1 MKLTV
6 TIIRILTG
14 ALFIFSG
21 LVKAIDP
28 LGLAYKMQEFF
39 EAWANAGIMKGLMS
53 AFDKYAVSFSII
65 MITLEVAVGLA
76 LLLGW
81 KKKLTTW
88 ILLLLML
95 FFTFL
100 TSYVLFS
107 GKIRACGCFG
117 DCIPLTPIQTFTKDI
132 ILLLFVIF
140 LLINTKYITPVLK
153 PLSNTLAVV
162 LGIALTLYLQ
172 FHVLKHLPLKDCL
185 PYKVGNNILELRKM
199 PADAVPDV
207 FDYNFVYEKDGTKK
221 NFTVASLP
229 DSSWKFVERKQVLV
243 SPGKNNIPLIND
255 FSLTDEDG
263 IKVTDSVLNTK
274 GKYYLF
280 FVKELTVDT
289 AQWRKKFFQ
298 LNEKAQQEGT
308 KVYVITAQQQAV
320 YDYLQDH
327 KIFTNGVLS
336 SDGIAI
342 KTAARV
348 NPTLFVMEG
357 PVVKNKLSWRDM
369 KNN

>member
-1 MKLTV
+1 MKITV

-14 ALFIFSG
+14 VLFIFSG

-39 EAWANAGIMKGLMS
+39 EAWSNAGIMKGLMHTLN
-53 AFDKYAVSFSII
+53 DCAVAFSII

-132 ILLLFVIF
+132 ILLLFVII
-140 LLINTKYITPVLK
+140 LLMSRKYIQPLLK
-153 PLSNTLAVV
+153 PLANTLVV
-162 LGIALTLYLQ
+162 CAGIALTLYLQ
-172 FHVLKHLPLKDCL
+172 FHVLIHLPVKDCL
-185 PYKVGNNILELRKM
+185 PYKIGNNILELRKM
-199 PADAVPDV
+199 PANAVQDKIEMT
-207 FDYNFVYEKDGTKK
+207 FVYEKNGTKK
-221 NFTVASLP
+221 DFVSPDFP
-229 DSSWKFVERKQVLV
+229 DSSWKFIERKEVIV
-243 SPGKNNIPLIND
+243 EKGTNNVPLIND
-255 FSLTDEDG
+255 FSLTNEDG
-263 IKVTDSVLNTK
+263 VNVTDSILNNHAE
-274 GKYYLF
+274 YYLLF
-280 FVKELTVDT
+280 MKEVPGNTSRWIKDFKNIIISGKQIYVVT
-289 AQWRKKFFQ
+289 
-298 LNEKAQQEGT
+298 AQQET
-308 KVYVITAQQQAV
+308 MIN
-320 YDYLQDH
+320 YLKQN
-327 KIFTNGVLS
+327 KLPVTGVLAC
-336 SDGIAI
+336 DGTAI

-348 NPTLFVMEG
+348 NPTLFLMQG
-357 PVVKNKLSWRDM
+357 PVVKDKKSWADFDSIT
-369 KNN
+369 K